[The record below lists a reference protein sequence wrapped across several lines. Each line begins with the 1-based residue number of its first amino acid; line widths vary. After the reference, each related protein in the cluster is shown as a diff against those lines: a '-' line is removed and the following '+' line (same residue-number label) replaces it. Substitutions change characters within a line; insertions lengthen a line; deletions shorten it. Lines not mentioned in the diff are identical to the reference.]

1 MEMDFFGKFVVR
13 EGMEGEA
20 EKALR
25 AVLGPTREEA
35 GCVKIEAFRA
45 LHGRAFYIHS
55 TWKDKAA
62 FEYHASLPHTLRFIE
77 RMDEL
82 IAQEFDLA
90 QTERIA

>member
-1 MEMDFFGKFVVR
+1 MDFFGKFVVR

-45 LHGRAFYIHS
+45 LRGGRVFYIHS
-55 TWKDKAA
+55 TWKDEGA

-82 IAQEFDLA
+82 AEREFDVTR
-90 QTERIA
+90 TEKLD